1 MSGREEK
8 GRNTHSGCPPASLG
22 EHDDGAGAALEGSLD
37 SADGDG
43 LRGVAGQMSDAAQL
57 LEHLSVEHGGLCF
70 TGNLD
75 GRGDNANLGS
85 LWEVW
90 VPQKPKQALESQQM

>member
-1 MSGREEK
+1 MSGREEECRK
-8 GRNTHSGCPPASLG
+8 TASGRPPAGLS
-22 EHDDGAGAALEGSLD
+22 EHDDGAGAALEGSLH

-57 LEHLSVEHGGLCF
+57 LEHLSVEHGGLCL

-75 GRGDNANLGS
+75 ARGKNEDFRVTAAASIQERDTRREANS
-85 LWEVW
+85 
-90 VPQKPKQALESQQM
+90 